1 MQCSNRMGLMHLTNS
16 LEIIIWGR
24 SFTLPVEYDCYED
37 EVVTE
42 EQIQAFNTFKSH
54 TKWIDKSK
62 RVIEDY
68 CRQEVL
74 DDDENNK
81 KDNIFSYIIPECI
94 FIKHDAINPRVALM
108 CKYRYDLEHGL
119 AVVFSHDGKI
129 TVGEQDIIL

>member
-1 MQCSNRMGLMHLTNS
+1 MINNLN
-16 LEIIIWGR
+16 INIWGR
-24 SFTLPVEYDCYED
+24 NFTLLVKYDCYED

-42 EQIQAFNTFKSH
+42 EQIQAFSTFRSH
-54 TKWIDKSK
+54 TEWIDKSK

-68 CRQEVL
+68 CREEVL

-94 FIKHDAINPRVALM
+94 FIKHDAEKPRVALM
-108 CKYRYDLEHGL
+108 CKYRYDPEHGL

>member
-1 MQCSNRMGLMHLTNS
+1 MINNLN
-16 LEIIIWGR
+16 INIWGR
-24 SFTLPVEYDCYED
+24 NFTLLVKYDCYED

-42 EQIQAFNTFKSH
+42 EQIQAFNAFQSH
-54 TKWIDKSK
+54 IEWIDKSK
-62 RVIEDY
+62 RVIEDF
-68 CRQEVL
+68 CRQKVL

-108 CKYRYDLEHGL
+108 CKYRYDPEHGL